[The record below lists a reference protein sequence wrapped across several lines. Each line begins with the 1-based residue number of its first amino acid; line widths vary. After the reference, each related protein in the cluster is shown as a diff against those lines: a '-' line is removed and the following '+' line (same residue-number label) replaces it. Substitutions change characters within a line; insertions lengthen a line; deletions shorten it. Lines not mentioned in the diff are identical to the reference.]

1 MPRTISRPD
10 ESLSFRNASCN
21 STISQKA
28 CHVASR
34 FICRDSSFEYRSSLT
49 EHLRQVS
56 IVGHPVSVLFGV
68 SSSTFRP
75 FRRTDLF
82 GEGRRAVVSRTAVW
96 HPNQPI
102 PIHSAN
108 LCDDGQTGNHGLDVL
123 RDSRPSTH
131 RARARARLL
140 HTPQLFSTFSQR
152 LTYSRRH
159 ASRPRKPY
167 LALFTIR
174 GTSSKSP
181 IYDIT
186 WLVLG
191 RPYRFSYERPKREH
205 TNGNGEKVAADDEAP
220 SKRKVSAGRVSE
232 QLGRQVRR
240 TGRRK

>member
-1 MPRTISRPD
+1 MCYSAFRAAPFAHSDVPICLGKEGARSYRERPYGIRTNRFPFTRRIYVTTGKPEIMDWMSSETRDPRHT
-10 ESLSFRNASCN
+10 
-21 STISQKA
+21 
-28 CHVASR
+28 
-34 FICRDSSFEYRSSLT
+34 
-49 EHLRQVS
+49 
-56 IVGHPVSVLFGV
+56 
-68 SSSTFRP
+68 
-75 FRRTDLF
+75 
-82 GEGRRAVVSRTAVW
+82 
-96 HPNQPI
+96 
-102 PIHSAN
+102 
-108 LCDDGQTGNHGLDVL
+108 
-123 RDSRPSTH
+123 
-131 RARARARLL
+131 ARARARLL